1 MLKNA
6 NSILWITIVLGVVLA
21 SYATTQQQPIAQIAK
36 ERSETHPTLIP
47 GAAEDEQQDF
57 EDFMGPQGIST
68 DQEYE

>member
-1 MLKNA
+1 MLRNV
-6 NSILWITIVLGVVLA
+6 NSMLWIAIVIGVVLA
-21 SYATTQQQPIAQIAK
+21 SYAATTPEPIAQIAK

>member
-21 SYATTQQQPIAQIAK
+21 SYATTQQQPVAQIAK

-47 GAAEDEQQDF
+47 GAEEGEQQEF
-57 EDFMGPQGIST
+57 EDFMGLQGIST

>member
-21 SYATTQQQPIAQIAK
+21 SYATTQQQPVVQVVK
-36 ERSETHPTLIP
+36 ERSKTHPTLIP
-47 GAAEDEQQDF
+47 GAEDGEQQEF
-57 EDFMGPQGIST
+57 EDFMDSQGFSI